1 MWSLYHVSNEC
12 EHHTD
17 SPCLLSSL
25 HCLILFV
32 NIFAHSWV
40 VQLLSIVTLHIDEH
54 FWNRKFPLGDWYPP
68 SPLLPSCLK
77 VHALILVITPLHLHV
92 HIQCTHIFVMHVHM
106 LDSIFV
112 MYFFLM
118 VLGLFYHLRM
128 TWQSELKR
136 LKWQF
141 KISVLVH
148 MQQFL
153 GMR

>member
-1 MWSLYHVSNEC
+1 MIPVSCKQWMWTSHG
-12 EHHTD
+12 
-17 SPCLLSSL
+17 SSMSSR
-25 HCLILFV
+25 LISFV

-40 VQLLSIVTLHIDEH
+40 VQLLSIITLHIDEL

-77 VHALILVITPLHLHV
+77 VHALILVVTPLHLHV
-92 HIQCTHIFVMHVHM
+92 HIQMYIYFCNACTNAWFY
-106 LDSIFV
+106 LV

>member
-1 MWSLYHVSNEC
+1 MN
-12 EHHTD
+12 
-17 SPCLLSSL
+17 
-25 HCLILFV
+25 V
-32 NIFAHSWV
+32 NITRILHVFSPVYIAWFYSLIY
-40 VQLLSIVTLHIDEH
+40 LLTLSGAITSIVTLHIDEH

-92 HIQCTHIFVMHVHM
+92 HIQCTYIFVMHVHM